1 MHICSE
7 IYKYHL
13 VCNLSRGFQF
23 VSTYTFNSR
32 QQMKSV
38 VFLLTGEFRKAVTAT
53 TEHRSKS
60 FGNQQPI
67 HLSSSSYHWW
77 SWAMG
82 SNRRKFGQ
90 KFPSPDTAYGSI
102 MPLHNEV
109 FHWCQDSSKS
119 RYSENGI
126 LSCSFSANCLTSKTH
141 SQLVM
146 LAASTTLHLARQIQ

>member
-53 TEHRSKS
+53 TAADFNGKFCASDGFWMKILKAGFDFSRFQVSHGSQKS
-60 FGNQQPI
+60 IIKISVLAFLPTIRKALITTHQCDGVSVCRHFG
-67 HLSSSSYHWW
+67 W
-77 SWAMG
+77 S
-82 SNRRKFGQ
+82 
-90 KFPSPDTAYGSI
+90 
-102 MPLHNEV
+102 
-109 FHWCQDSSKS
+109 C
-119 RYSENGI
+119 
-126 LSCSFSANCLTSKTH
+126 
-141 SQLVM
+141 
-146 LAASTTLHLARQIQ
+146 